1 MPGIMRLFVRVEGHT
16 PFCLIL
22 ADNLLPEHLEEIAV
36 KYFRENWHST
46 RQAPDLVLIRRV
58 KFKNNDRMFDFRKKK
73 RLVKAPLIS
82 GGDRNAQSA
91 VSVYQ
96 NTFQPEL
103 IKQELIATNTPGS
116 LGAYASSEL
125 IIKGATLG
133 RLVMKITD
141 PIAVAFERDVLLMTY
156 RSFATATDLLDR
168 LIDRYEVPQIARLG
182 HAQRSPP
189 DRAYYDD
196 VVVAVRAKVFEVLEE
211 WVDKYYFDF
220 SEDTVHGKLH
230 RFVREKVDTN
240 GAPSKILSLMRHGD
254 RSALSSRKL
263 KPLPGVLNKSLL
275 PTAILGRDDPKGLA
289 HQLTLLTLHVHN
301 AINAPELLGKQ
312 WEGPTAANVPNFIQY
327 RDFINRVSNWVT
339 YAIVSEQGEG
349 ARITNMAQLIR
360 LCDELLRINNFDML
374 VAVYGGITDP
384 SVSRLSQ
391 TYAALPQDARSIFP
405 KLEELLSNRGT
416 TKMVKHAMASA
427 PRPRFPSLVIH
438 LRDLVHLDQ
447 LPAESDGAV
456 NFMRC
461 VQQYNLVKFLLDGQH
476 QRLEYVPN
484 AELMGEF
491 TYWKI
496 VDDRIL
502 NTLSHERQAR

>member
-73 RLVKAPLIS
+73 RVVKAPMIMGS
-82 GGDRNAQSA
+82 ERGMQASA
-91 VSVYQ
+91 SVYQ
-96 NTFQPEL
+96 NTHQPEL
-103 IKQELIATNTPGS
+103 LKQEHIATNTPGS
-116 LGAYASSEL
+116 LGAYSSSEL

-141 PIAVAFERDVLLMTY
+141 PVAVAFERDVLLMTY
-156 RSFATATDLLDR
+156 RSFATASDLLDR
-168 LIDRYEVPQIARLG
+168 LIDRYDVPQIARLG

-196 VVVAVRAKVFEVLEE
+196 VVVAVRAKVFEVLEV
-211 WVDKYYFDF
+211 WVERYYFDF
-220 SEDTVHGKLH
+220 ADDQVHAKLH
-230 RFVREKVDTN
+230 RFTREKVDSD
-240 GAPSKILSLMRHGD
+240 GAPSKILTLMWHQD
-254 RSALSSRKL
+254 RSSLSSRRL
-263 KPLPGVLNKSLL
+263 PSLPGVLNKSFL
-275 PTAILGRDDPKGLA
+275 PSTIIGQFTARDIA
-289 HQLTLLTLHVHN
+289 NQLTLLTLHVHN
-301 AINAPELLGKQ
+301 SINAPELLGKQ
-312 WEGPTAANVPNFIQY
+312 WEGPSAANVPNFIQY
-327 RDFINRVSNWVT
+327 RDFINKVSNWVT

-349 ARITNMAQLIR
+349 ARVNNMAQLIK
-360 LCDELLRINNFDML
+360 LCEELLRINNFDML
-374 VAVYGGITDP
+374 VAVYGGITDNA
-384 SVSRLSQ
+384 VARLTQ
-391 TYAALPQDARSIFP
+391 TYAALPQEARSAFP
-405 KLEELLSNRGT
+405 KFEELLSNKGT
-416 TKMVKHAMASA
+416 TKMIKHAMASA

-447 LPAESDGAV
+447 LPAETDGLV

-476 QRLEYVPN
+476 QRLEYVPIP
-484 AELMGEF
+484 ELMGEF
-491 TYWKI
+491 SYWKI
-496 VDDRIL
+496 VDDRVL
-502 NTLSHERQAR
+502 LTLSHERQAR